1 MKLQVKID
9 NQTFEVEIGDL
20 NARPIVAMV
29 EGEAFEIWPEEAAQA
44 APAPAAAA
52 APAPAPTPAPAP
64 APVRTAAPAPAAP
77 VNAAKAVTSPLP
89 GTVVAINVREGQDV
103 KYGQEILILEAM
115 KMKNSIRAT
124 RDGKI
129 GTVHVSVGDQVRHG
143 QVMLEYAD

>member
-64 APVRTAAPAPAAP
+64 APVRTAAPAP